1 MKHTNKYSRLAGL
14 LTAGIILPCT
24 LSAQSTFSSSYL
36 TVFDSQASDYIV
48 SVDNVQRYSEWQS
61 PPVTYWG
68 PSANDVLGMIT
79 YEFPFVAPSAQI
91 SLTASLASFNFV
103 WGNANGYF
111 GSGTGSSSLW
121 ASTDG
126 SSWQLLLDDPTPQN
140 WVDSYL
146 NYNQNLPGSLLGT
159 SSLWLQVR
167 MEVDGAPNSSY
178 TDAQFSRSSTSQPNN
193 VFSISVTTVPEPSAT
208 TLIVAGFVF
217 VLYLQRG
224 RLIYW

>member
-14 LTAGIILPCT
+14 LAAGIILPCT
-24 LSAQSTFSSSYL
+24 LSAQGTFSSSYL
-36 TVFDSQASDYIV
+36 TVFDSHASDYIV
-48 SVDNVQRYSEWQS
+48 SADNVQRYSEWQS

-68 PSANDVLGMIT
+68 PSANDVLGTLT
-79 YEFPFVAPSAQI
+79 YEFPFGAPSSQI

-146 NYNQNLPGSLLGT
+146 NY
-159 SSLWLQVR
+159 
-167 MEVDGAPNSSY
+167 
-178 TDAQFSRSSTSQPNN
+178 
-193 VFSISVTTVPEPSAT
+193 
-208 TLIVAGFVF
+208 
-217 VLYLQRG
+217 
-224 RLIYW
+224 